1 MISLCGSEGLMA
13 GCADGVLTQANP
25 EPSDLYGASL
35 TDGNFDGN
43 ELTDLAVGAPGETVG
58 GAVAAGAADARD
70 GDVGGLPPIPNAPLF
85 FQGNDGVPGTP
96 ETGDLFA
103 AALAA

>member
-1 MISLCGSEGLMA
+1 MA

-43 ELTDLAVGAPGETVG
+43 ELTDLAVGAPRETVG
-58 GAVAAGAADARD
+58 GVVAAGAADARD
-70 GDVGGLPPIPNAPLF
+70 GDVGGHPPIPNAPLF

>member
-1 MISLCGSEGLMA
+1 
-13 GCADGVLTQANP
+13 
-25 EPSDLYGASL
+25 
-35 TDGNFDGN
+35 
-43 ELTDLAVGAPGETVG
+43 
-58 GAVAAGAADARD
+58 VAAGAADARD

-85 FQGNDGVPGTP
+85 FQGNDGVPGAP